1 MSAFGTKRHC
11 EDHCRSA
18 GVLIYVN
25 AKILVLLYVRIAS
38 RRPGSVAK
46 HFSAQ
51 TYPRRSQRMPLY
63 QREATMRGLQV
74 FDVHRTWEDYAGIML
89 GVLIGLSPW
98 LTGDEVKLL
107 AMGNAVVVGG
117 LVFALA
123 AFELVDLNRSE
134 EVGEI
139 VLALWLIA
147 SPFILNYVESPLAIW
162 HFVLGAVVAV
172 LAGLELWQDW
182 SLTER
187 ELIRHG
193 R

>member
-1 MSAFGTKRHC
+1 
-11 EDHCRSA
+11 
-18 GVLIYVN
+18 
-25 AKILVLLYVRIAS
+25 
-38 RRPGSVAK
+38 
-46 HFSAQ
+46 
-51 TYPRRSQRMPLY
+51 MPLF
-63 QREATMRGLQV
+63 QREASMAGIRL
-74 FDVHRTWEDYAGIML
+74 FDVHRTWEDYAGIIL

-98 LTGDEVKLL
+98 LTGDDVKLL

-147 SPFILNYVESPLAIW
+147 SPFVLDYVENSLAIW

-172 LAGLELWQDW
+172 LAGLERWQDW

-187 ELIRHG
+187 ELMRHG

>member
-1 MSAFGTKRHC
+1 M
-11 EDHCRSA
+11 
-18 GVLIYVN
+18 
-25 AKILVLLYVRIAS
+25 AS
-38 RRPGSVAK
+38 IR
-46 HFSAQ
+46 
-51 TYPRRSQRMPLY
+51 L
-63 QREATMRGLQV
+63 
-74 FDVHRTWEDYAGIML
+74 FDIHRTWEDYAGMIL

-98 LTGDEVKLL
+98 LTGGDEKPL
-107 AMGNAVVVGG
+107 AMANAVAVGVMV
-117 LVFALA
+117 LALA
-123 AFELVDLNRSE
+123 AFELVDLHRSE

-162 HFVLGAVVAV
+162 HFVLGAVVAL